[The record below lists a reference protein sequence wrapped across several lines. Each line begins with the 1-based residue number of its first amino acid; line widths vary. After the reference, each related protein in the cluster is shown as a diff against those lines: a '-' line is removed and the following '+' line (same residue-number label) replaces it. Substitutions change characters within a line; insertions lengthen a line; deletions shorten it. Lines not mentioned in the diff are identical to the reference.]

1 MLSMLQVR
9 VIHSLSNVCSS
20 DPSAALYIHL
30 FASLNHRARQTMHG
44 RIIQN
49 IEHIIALKKSALLV
63 QRVYRAHQAREV
75 GLFYFLAYVDEANKK
90 SVCLT

>member
-1 MLSMLQVR
+1 
-9 VIHSLSNVCSS
+9 
-20 DPSAALYIHL
+20 
-30 FASLNHRARQTMHG
+30 MHG

-75 GLFYFLAYVDEANKK
+75 GLFYFLAYMSMRPIKNPCV
-90 SVCLT
+90 